1 MRSPVIK
8 VDDLWFFYNGNPAL
22 KNVNL
27 MIYPRDFLAVIG
39 PNGGGKTTLIKLMLG
54 LLEPDRGTVR
64 VFGHSPREAAVNIGY
79 VPQDIGFNKSFPIS
93 VRDVV
98 LMGRMRGGGGWRRF
112 TRSDRIAAHHAL
124 ERVEMWQYH
133 KRRIGELSGGQR
145 QRVFMARA
153 LVGDPKILLLD
164 EPTASVDQKGQTDFY
179 AFLKQLN
186 EDITVIV
193 VSHDLMVLS
202 SYIKSVACVSQQV
215 FFHDAPEI
223 TRDMLEMAYHC
234 PVELIAHGVPH
245 RVLPKHSGESD
256 AGSTSV

>member
-1 MRSPVIK
+1 MSSPVIE
-8 VDDLWFFYNGNPAL
+8 VNDLWFSFNGNPVL
-22 KNVNL
+22 EDVNL
-27 MIYPRDFLAVIG
+27 TIHPRDFLAVIG
-39 PNGGGKTTLIKLMLG
+39 PNGGGKTTLLKLILG

-64 VFGHSPREAAVNIGY
+64 VFGHSPREAAGSIGY
-79 VPQDIGFNKSFPIS
+79 VPQEIDINKGFPIS

-112 TRSDRIAAHHAL
+112 SRSDKIAARQAL
-124 ERVEMWQYH
+124 ERVEMWEYR

-153 LVGDPKILLLD
+153 LVGEPKILFLD

-179 AFLKQLN
+179 ALLKELN
-186 EDITVIV
+186 ENTTVVV

-223 TRDMLEMAYHC
+223 TKDMLEMAYHC

-245 RVLPKHSGESD
+245 RVLPKHSGE
-256 AGSTSV
+256 

>member
-1 MRSPVIK
+1 MSSPVIE
-8 VDDLWFFYNGNPAL
+8 VHDLWFSFNGNPVL
-22 KNVNL
+22 KDVNL
-27 MIYPRDFLAVIG
+27 TIHPRDFLAVIG
-39 PNGGGKTTLIKLMLG
+39 PNGGGKTTLLKLMLG

-64 VFGHSPREAAVNIGY
+64 VFGHSPREAAGSIGY
-79 VPQDIGFNKSFPIS
+79 VPQEIGINKGFPIS

-112 TRSDRIAAHHAL
+112 SRPDKIAARQAL
-124 ERVEMWQYH
+124 ERVEMWEYR

-153 LVGDPKILLLD
+153 LVGEPKILFLD

-179 AFLKQLN
+179 TLLKELN
-186 EDITVIV
+186 ENVTVVV

-223 TRDMLEMAYHC
+223 TKDMLEMAYHC

-245 RVLPKHSGESD
+245 RVLPKHSGE
-256 AGSTSV
+256 

>member
-1 MRSPVIK
+1 VSSPVIE
-8 VDDLWFFYNGNPAL
+8 VHGLWFSFNGNPVL
-22 KNVNL
+22 EDVNL
-27 MIYPRDFLAVIG
+27 TIHPRDFLAVIG
-39 PNGGGKTTLIKLMLG
+39 PNGGGKTTLLKLMLG
-54 LLEPDRGTVR
+54 LLEPDRGAVR
-64 VFGHSPREAAVNIGY
+64 VFGHSPREAAGSIGY
-79 VPQDIGFNKSFPIS
+79 VPQEIDINKGFPIS

-112 TRSDRIAAHHAL
+112 SRPDKIAARQAL
-124 ERVEMWQYH
+124 ERVEMWEYR

-153 LVGDPKILLLD
+153 LVGEPKILFLD

-179 AFLKQLN
+179 ALLKELN
-186 EDITVIV
+186 ENVTVVV

-223 TRDMLEMAYHC
+223 TKDMLEMAYHC

-245 RVLPKHSGESD
+245 RVLPKHSGE
-256 AGSTSV
+256 

>member
-1 MRSPVIK
+1 LISSPVIE
-8 VDDLWFFYNGNPAL
+8 VHGLWFSFDGNPVL
-22 KNVNL
+22 EDVNL
-27 MIYPRDFLAVIG
+27 AIHARDFLAVIG
-39 PNGGGKTTLIKLMLG
+39 PNGGGKTTLLKLMLG

-64 VFGHSPREAAVNIGY
+64 VFGHSPGKAAASIGY
-79 VPQDIGFNKSFPIS
+79 VPQEIGINKSFPIS

-98 LMGRMRGGGGWRRF
+98 LMGRMRSGGGWRRM
-112 TRSDRIAAHHAL
+112 TKPDKIAARQAL
-124 ERVEMWQYH
+124 ERVEMWEYR

-153 LVGDPKILLLD
+153 LVGEPKILLLD

-179 AFLKQLN
+179 ALLKELN
-186 EDITVIV
+186 EKVTVVV

-223 TRDMLEMAYHC
+223 TKDMLEMAYHC

-245 RVLPKHSGESD
+245 RVLPKHLGE
-256 AGSTSV
+256 

>member
-1 MRSPVIK
+1 MSSPVIE
-8 VDDLWFFYNGNPAL
+8 VHGLWFSFNGNPVL
-22 KNVNL
+22 EDVNL
-27 MIYPRDFLAVIG
+27 TIHPRDFLAVIG
-39 PNGGGKTTLIKLMLG
+39 PNGGGKTTLLKLMLG

-64 VFGHSPREAAVNIGY
+64 VFGHSPREAAGSIGY
-79 VPQDIGFNKSFPIS
+79 VPQEIDINKGFPIS

-112 TRSDRIAAHHAL
+112 SRPDKIAARQAL
-124 ERVEMWQYH
+124 ERVEMWEYR

-153 LVGDPKILLLD
+153 LVGEPKILFLD

-179 AFLKQLN
+179 ALLKELN
-186 EDITVIV
+186 ENVTVVV

-223 TRDMLEMAYHC
+223 TKDMLEMAYHC

-245 RVLPKHSGESD
+245 RVLPKHSGE
-256 AGSTSV
+256 

>member
-1 MRSPVIK
+1 MVSSPVIE
-8 VDDLWFFYNGNPAL
+8 VHGLWFSFNGNPVL
-22 KNVNL
+22 EDVNL
-27 MIYPRDFLAVIG
+27 TIHPRDFLAVIG
-39 PNGGGKTTLIKLMLG
+39 PNGGGKTTLLKLMLG
-54 LLEPDRGTVR
+54 LLKPDRGTVR
-64 VFGHSPREAAVNIGY
+64 VFGHSPREAAASIGY
-79 VPQDIGFNKSFPIS
+79 VPQEIDINKGFPVS

-112 TRSDRIAAHHAL
+112 SGPDKIAARQAL
-124 ERVEMWQYH
+124 ERVEMWEYR

-153 LVGDPKILLLD
+153 LVGEPKILFLD

-179 AFLKQLN
+179 ALLKELN
-186 EDITVIV
+186 ENVTVIV

-223 TRDMLEMAYHC
+223 TKDMLEMAYHC

-245 RVLPKHSGESD
+245 RVLPKHSGE
-256 AGSTSV
+256 

>member
-8 VDDLWFFYNGNPAL
+8 VDDLWFSYNGNPVL
-22 KNVNL
+22 KDVNL
-27 MIYPRDFLAVIG
+27 KIYPRDFLAVIG

-54 LLEPDRGTVR
+54 LLAPDRGTVR

-79 VPQDIGFNKSFPIS
+79 VPQDIGINKSFPIS

-112 TRSDRIAAHHAL
+112 SRSDKIAARQAL
-124 ERVEMWQYH
+124 ERVEMWKYR

-179 AFLKQLN
+179 ALLKQLN
-186 EDITVIV
+186 EEITVVV

>member
-1 MRSPVIK
+1 MISSPIIEVHG
-8 VDDLWFFYNGNPAL
+8 LWFSFDGNPVL
-22 KNVNL
+22 EDVNL
-27 MIYPRDFLAVIG
+27 AIHARDFLAVIG
-39 PNGGGKTTLIKLMLG
+39 PNGGGKTTLLKLMLG

-64 VFGHSPREAAVNIGY
+64 VFGHSPGKAAASIGY
-79 VPQDIGFNKSFPIS
+79 VPQEIGINKSFPIS

-98 LMGRMRGGGGWRRF
+98 LMGRMRSGGGWRRM
-112 TRSDRIAAHHAL
+112 TKPDKIAARQAL
-124 ERVEMWQYH
+124 ERVEMWEYR

-153 LVGDPKILLLD
+153 LVGEPKILLLD

-179 AFLKQLN
+179 ALLKELN
-186 EDITVIV
+186 EKVTVVV

-223 TRDMLEMAYHC
+223 TKDMLEMAYHC

-245 RVLPKHSGESD
+245 RVLPKHLGE
-256 AGSTSV
+256 

>member
-1 MRSPVIK
+1 MISSPVIE
-8 VDDLWFFYNGNPAL
+8 VHGLWFSFDGNPVL
-22 KNVNL
+22 EDVNL
-27 MIYPRDFLAVIG
+27 AIHARDFLAVIG
-39 PNGGGKTTLIKLMLG
+39 PNGGGKTTLLKLMLG

-64 VFGHSPREAAVNIGY
+64 VFGHSPGKAAASIGY
-79 VPQDIGFNKSFPIS
+79 VPQEIGINKSFPIS

-98 LMGRMRGGGGWRRF
+98 LMGRMRSGGGWRRM
-112 TRSDRIAAHHAL
+112 TKPDKIAARQAL
-124 ERVEMWQYH
+124 ERVEMWEYR

-153 LVGDPKILLLD
+153 LVGEPKILLLD

-179 AFLKQLN
+179 ALLKELN
-186 EDITVIV
+186 EKVTVVV

-223 TRDMLEMAYHC
+223 TKDMLEMAYHC

-245 RVLPKHSGESD
+245 RVLPKHLGE
-256 AGSTSV
+256 

>member
-1 MRSPVIK
+1 MSSPVIE
-8 VDDLWFFYNGNPAL
+8 VNDLWFSFNGNPVL
-22 KNVNL
+22 EDVNL
-27 MIYPRDFLAVIG
+27 TIHPRDFLAVIG
-39 PNGGGKTTLIKLMLG
+39 PNGGGKTTLLKLILG

-64 VFGHSPREAAVNIGY
+64 VFGHSPREAAGSIGY
-79 VPQDIGFNKSFPIS
+79 VPQEIDINKGFPIS

-112 TRSDRIAAHHAL
+112 SRSDKIAARQAL
-124 ERVEMWQYH
+124 ERVEMWEYR

-153 LVGDPKILLLD
+153 LVGEPKILFLD

-179 AFLKQLN
+179 ALLKELN
-186 EDITVIV
+186 ENTTVVV
-193 VSHDLMVLS
+193 VSHDLLMVLS

-223 TRDMLEMAYHC
+223 TKDMLEMAYHC

-245 RVLPKHSGESD
+245 RVLPKHSGE
-256 AGSTSV
+256 

>member
-1 MRSPVIK
+1 MSSPVIE
-8 VDDLWFFYNGNPAL
+8 VHDLWFSFNGNPVL
-22 KNVNL
+22 KDVNL
-27 MIYPRDFLAVIG
+27 TIHPRDFLAVIG
-39 PNGGGKTTLIKLMLG
+39 PNGGGKTTLLKLMLG

-64 VFGHSPREAAVNIGY
+64 VFGHSPREAAGRIGY
-79 VPQDIGFNKSFPIS
+79 VPQEIGINKGFPIS

-112 TRSDRIAAHHAL
+112 SRPDKIAARQAL
-124 ERVEMWQYH
+124 ERVEMWEYR

-153 LVGDPKILLLD
+153 LVGEPKILFLD

-179 AFLKQLN
+179 ALLKELN
-186 EDITVIV
+186 ENVTVVV

-223 TRDMLEMAYHC
+223 TKDMLEMAYHC

-245 RVLPKHSGESD
+245 RVLPKHSGE
-256 AGSTSV
+256 